1 MIPRLQEKY
10 NSEIRAKLQG
20 LDKYPNVNQVP
31 KIEKVIVHMGV
42 SPQLGKD
49 VLEEAIKNLNIITGR
64 KPALNKFI
72 ESRESNA
79 PIP

>member
-10 NSEIRAKLQG
+10 KGEIRKKLES
-20 LDKYPNVNQVP
+20 LDKYSNVNQIP

-49 VLEEAIKNLNIITGR
+49 VLEE
-64 KPALNKFI
+64 
-72 ESRESNA
+72 EHS
-79 PIP
+79 PIPP

>member
-10 NSEIRAKLQG
+10 KGEIRKKLES
-20 LDKYPNVNQVP
+20 LDKYSNVNQIP

-49 VLEEAIKNLNIITGR
+49 VLE
-64 KPALNKFI
+64 
-72 ESRESNA
+72 
-79 PIP
+79 